1 MKKRNVVYSTD
12 KGKTCPACGEAVTD
26 CQCRRDVTQG
36 AGGDGI
42 VRLQRQTK
50 GRAGK
55 PVTIVTGLSGTRD
68 EIKAIAKNLKKK
80 CGVGGTVEDGNIVI
94 QGDQRDV
101 IKAELE
107 SAGHV
112 VKLSGG

>member
-1 MKKRNVVYSTD
+1 MRKRTGVVYSTD
-12 KGKTCPACGEAVTD
+12 RGKTCPACGEPVD
-26 CQCRRDVTQG
+26 RCQCRRAQRQG
-36 AGGDGI
+36 EGDGV

-55 PVTIVTGLSGTRD
+55 PVIIVDGVPGTDD
-68 EIKAIAKNLKKK
+68 ELKSLARQLKKK

-94 QGDQRDV
+94 QGDKRDAL
-101 IKAELE
+101 KAELE
-107 SAGHV
+107 RAGYT